1 MSHIRTFDLST
12 ILFNADASVCFELYQ
27 ELESP
32 HNVSHHPERMMTN
45 KEIEEEAFIDYS
57 IPPSGV
63 EEIRKMYEARERE
76 ILDHKDN

>member
-12 ILFNADASVCFELYQ
+12 ILFNADASHSFELYQ
-27 ELESP
+27 DLGSP
-32 HNVSHHPERMMTN
+32 HDVSHHPERMMTN
-45 KEIEEEAFIDYS
+45 KESGEEAFIDYS

-63 EEIRKMYEARERE
+63 GEIRKMYEALERG